1 MQDAVGLLG
10 DEVDARLVVQVLD
23 DLPLEVLLGVLLL
36 LQLEDVLVEVEL
48 QRLVRVVD
56 AQLLEAIRR
65 KILNDS
71 HCIRSA

>member
-10 DEVDARLVVQVLD
+10 DEVDAWLVVKVLD

-48 QRLVRVVD
+48 QCLVGVVD
-56 AQLLEAIRR
+56 AQLLEAV
-65 KILNDS
+65 
-71 HCIRSA
+71 